1 MTRVGTPDGA
11 LQGTREGEVAVFRGI
26 PFAAPPVGPLRWRPP
41 APVPRWDGVRPAV
54 EFAPAPL
61 QPSPPRD
68 SIMWHTNFA
77 DRRPLVISEDCLY
90 LNVWTPSP
98 GPSAALPVLVWI
110 HGGGNRYGYGSQDI
124 HNGASLAA
132 RGVVVVT
139 LNHRLGSLGFL
150 AHPELAAED
159 DLGAS
164 GNYGLLDIVAVLR
177 WVQRGI
183 SAFGGDPARV
193 TVAGNSAGAAHITH
207 LMAAP
212 ACRGLFRAAI
222 GQSAA
227 GIFRAEGPAPTQDQ
241 AQHQGVR
248 FAESFGQRS
257 VAGLRRLS
265 GVELVLGGHFG
276 PVVDGRLLTRDSQ
289 DVFLAGEQAPI
300 PLLVGANTD
309 EGATYTRPGAAVPS
323 GAQAAVA
330 PPGLPA
336 AAPPGLSADAP
347 GAMPGGPPAGADVYP
362 RDSPG
367 SARLFVGESRFNYP
381 VWRWA
386 VTHVA
391 TTGAPTW
398 LYRFEHEPPLPADLD
413 LAPPPDGLPG
423 YGVYHT
429 AELPYTADNLALRD
443 WPWTAADHD
452 LAKTMADAWA
462 SFVTHLDPGA
472 GWPAFDGTDDGAVLV
487 FAKDTRVSRAR
498 RLNAMH
504 LLDEL
509 PRPL

>member
-1 MTRVGTPDGA
+1 
-11 LQGTREGEVAVFRGI
+11 
-26 PFAAPPVGPLRWRPP
+26 
-41 APVPRWDGVRPAV
+41 
-54 EFAPAPL
+54 
-61 QPSPPRD
+61 
-68 SIMWHTNFA
+68 MWHTDFA

-90 LNVWTPSP
+90 LNVWTPAP
-98 GPSAALPVLVWI
+98 GPSAGLPVMVWI

-132 RGVVVVT
+132 RGLVVVT

-150 AHPELAAED
+150 AHPDLAAED

-164 GNYGLLDIVAVLR
+164 GNYGLLDIVAVLQ

-183 SAFGGDPARV
+183 ATFGGDPGRV

-222 GQSAA
+222 GQSSA
-227 GIFRAEGPAPTQDQ
+227 GIFRADGPALTQEQ
-241 AQHQGVR
+241 AQRRGVR
-248 FAESFGQRS
+248 FTDSFARGS
-257 VAGLRRLS
+257 VAELRRLS
-265 GVELVLGGHFG
+265 GVELVLTGHFG

-289 DVFLAGEQAPI
+289 AAFLAGEQAPV

-309 EGATYTRPGAAVPS
+309 EGANYARPGTA
-323 GAQAAVA
+323 
-330 PPGLPA
+330 LPA
-336 AAPPGLSADAP
+336 AG
-347 GAMPGGPPAGADVYP
+347 DVYP
-362 RDSPG
+362 RDSPA
-367 SARLFVGESRFNYP
+367 SVRLFVGESRFNYP

-386 VTHVA
+386 VTHA
-391 TTGAPTW
+391 TTTGAPTW
-398 LYRFEHEPPLPADLD
+398 LYRFEHEPPLPAGLD

-443 WPWTAADHD
+443 WPWTTADHD
-452 LAKTMADAWA
+452 LAKAMADAWA
-462 SFVTHLDPGA
+462 SFVAHLDPGA
-472 GWPAFDGTDDGAVLV
+472 GWPAFDGTDDGSALV
-487 FAKDTRVSRAR
+487 FGKDIRVSRAR

>member
-1 MTRVGTPDGA
+1 MTRIGTPDGA
-11 LQGTREGEVAVFRGI
+11 LQGTWEAGVAVFRGV

-41 APVPRWDGVRPAV
+41 APVPRWEGERPAV

-90 LNVWTPSP
+90 LNVWTPAP
-98 GPSAALPVLVWI
+98 GPSGCSPVLVWI

-164 GNYGLLDIVAVLR
+164 GNYGLLDIVAVLH
-177 WVQRGI
+177 WVQRSI
-183 SAFGGDPARV
+183 AAFGGDPARV
-193 TVAGNSAGAAHITH
+193 TVAGNSAGAAHITR

-222 GQSAA
+222 GQSSA
-227 GIFRAEGPAPTQDQ
+227 GIFRAEGPTLTQDQ

-248 FAESFGQRS
+248 FAESFAQRS

-265 GVELVLGGHFG
+265 GVELVLSGHFG

-309 EGATYTRPGAAVPS
+309 EGSTYVRPGAVT
-323 GAQAAVA
+323 
-330 PPGLPA
+330 LPA
-336 AAPPGLSADAP
+336 APDLYPPGSLA
-347 GAMPGGPPAGADVYP
+347 
-362 RDSPG
+362 
-367 SARLFVGESRFNYP
+367 SARMFVGESRFNYP

-413 LAPPPDGLPG
+413 LAPPPDGAPG

-443 WPWTAADHD
+443 WPWTTADHD

-472 GWPAFDGTDDGAVLV
+472 GWPAFDGTDGGAVQV
-487 FAKDTRVSRAR
+487 FAKDIRVSRAR

-504 LLDEL
+504 LLDKL